1 MRPAGRPARGAE
13 SPGIP
18 GYIDLQGA
26 PQRGSNRC
34 VARCPI
40 NVPRHAQTPLDE
52 ATQMRHA
59 KRPDHYLCD
68 AAEQQFTHLSS
79 LGVKWSQVQ
88 ILSARHR
95 SKALSRSE
103 KVPFSCSYPNGI
115 PKAAHKPSTVPRPS
129 IAARAVSSE
138 VWPYGS
144 PVTLIDEWPRR
155 SAAALMWAP
164 DSSQATASESRLVW
178 APTLCRPDFFAAS
191 STARST
197 LRGSASYPQL
207 RAEHHPGVRPLI
219 AGEGFAPCG
228 SVQPVDE

>member
-88 ILSARHR
+88 ILSARRRKPAPTSVGAGFVVLRR
-95 SKALSRSE
+95 SSAPAGSIGSGGSR
-103 KVPFSCSYPNGI
+103 K
-115 PKAAHKPSTVPRPS
+115 
-129 IAARAVSSE
+129 
-138 VWPYGS
+138 
-144 PVTLIDEWPRR
+144 PRR
-155 SAAALMWAP
+155 DFGLPVM
-164 DSSQATASESRLVW
+164 DSRPRRGLTVRCQLSGWVPVNVATLTDQMMLA
-178 APTLCRPDFFAAS
+178 T
-191 STARST
+191 
-197 LRGSASYPQL
+197 
-207 RAEHHPGVRPLI
+207 RPLSQ
-219 AGEGFAPCG
+219 EN
-228 SVQPVDE
+228 